1 MDFMWLL
8 NLFSISEK
16 LSRATFKRKI
26 GYNTKLRCSKPT
38 SINLELEVKLGLCL
52 VSGWRLPK

>member
-16 LSRATFKRKI
+16 LSRATLKRKI
-26 GYNTKLRCSKPT
+26 GYNKKPT

-52 VSGWRLPK
+52 VPGWRPRK

>member
-16 LSRATFKRKI
+16 LSRAILKRKI
-26 GYNTKLRCSKPT
+26 GYNTS
-38 SINLELEVKLGLCL
+38 LGC
-52 VSGWRLPK
+52 